1 MHKTNSA
8 RRKGYGLVSLHF
20 NLMEMNRTL
29 NRKMPGLQDSFRSEW
44 CLFLT
49 AELDVPSQ
57 KWPPKDKANFIPMV
71 SLHIVRFAVPECT
84 GPVLELEEVGRSSR
98 LCKT

>member
-1 MHKTNSA
+1 MAWSHCQYMHFYMMK
-8 RRKGYGLVSLHF
+8 
-20 NLMEMNRTL
+20 MNRTL
-29 NRKMPGLQDSFRSEW
+29 NREKPGSQEQLMSEW

-57 KWPPKDKANFIPMV
+57 EWPPKDKTNFIPVV
-71 SLHIVRFAVPECT
+71 SLHIGWFAIPVCT
-84 GPVLELEEVGRSSR
+84 CPVLEFKEVCRSSR